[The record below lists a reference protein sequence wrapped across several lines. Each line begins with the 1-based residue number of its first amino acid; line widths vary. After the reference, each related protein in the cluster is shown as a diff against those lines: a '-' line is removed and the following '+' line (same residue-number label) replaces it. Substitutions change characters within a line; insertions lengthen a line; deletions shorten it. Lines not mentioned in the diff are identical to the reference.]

1 MNLGLEKRENINLTI
16 FLGLESKYFKNL
28 IISKKG
34 SKNKVIM
41 YGKNFIIPKI
51 FFIYPSLID
60 LETHNKEEDH
70 KVSFVFLLNL

>member
-1 MNLGLEKRENINLTI
+1 MNLGLEKRENINLTM
-16 FLGLESKYFKNL
+16 FFGSESKYLNNL

>member
-1 MNLGLEKRENINLTI
+1 MFFGS
-16 FLGLESKYFKNL
+16 ESKYLKNL

-51 FFIYPSLID
+51 FFIYPNLIN
-60 LETHNKEEDH
+60 LEPHNKEVDNI
-70 KVSFVFLLNL
+70 V